1 MYSINEKREIADDSS
16 VKDPRANMYNKIL
29 VPLDGTQNDQAVLE
43 HARLMAKNLGA
54 SLVLIQLY
62 RVMKD
67 NDPFFQKIQ
76 VEVGSMGYRKKEK
89 GEVYLAELERS
100 LNQDGIDVSKEFLLT
115 TDPEAKAIV
124 TYAEDQE
131 CDLIALSNRQRTGLG
146 RWFSL
151 SIEEKVKRRSSLPVL
166 LVGKEGRP

>member
-1 MYSINEKREIADDSS
+1 MYTINEKKEFMDDFS
-16 VKDPRANMYNKIL
+16 VQDPGANMYSKIL
-29 VPLDGTQNDQAVLE
+29 VPLDGTQNDHALLE
-43 HARLMAKNLGA
+43 HVRLMAKNLGA
-54 SLVLIQLY
+54 ALILIQLY

-100 LNQDGIDVSKEFLLT
+100 LNQDGIDVSKEFLVT
-115 TDPEAKAIV
+115 TDPEAEAIV

-131 CDLIALSNRQRTGLG
+131 CDLIALSNRQRTRLG

-166 LVGKEGRP
+166 LVAAPN

>member
-1 MYSINEKREIADDSS
+1 MKLELIQVYLYEFVDDSS
-16 VKDPRANMYNKIL
+16 YKNQRAHMYNKIL
-29 VPLDGTQNDQAVLE
+29 VPLEGTQNDQAVLD

-67 NDPFFQKIQ
+67 NAPFFQKIQ

-100 LNQDGIDVSKEFLLT
+100 LNEDGIDEQKGDIHKKLNNLT
-115 TDPEAKAIV
+115 KNLNIL
-124 TYAEDQE
+124 
-131 CDLIALSNRQRTGLG
+131 CSCR
-146 RWFSL
+146 
-151 SIEEKVKRRSSLPVL
+151 
-166 LVGKEGRP
+166 